1 MTQRLRRKEGV
12 RTRVRNQS
20 KKQEMWAEAVKEET
34 WLMVELL
41 SWSGHFGLQHEN
53 GLLYGWP

>member
-12 RTRVRNQS
+12 RRNQS

-34 WLMVELL
+34 GLMVELL